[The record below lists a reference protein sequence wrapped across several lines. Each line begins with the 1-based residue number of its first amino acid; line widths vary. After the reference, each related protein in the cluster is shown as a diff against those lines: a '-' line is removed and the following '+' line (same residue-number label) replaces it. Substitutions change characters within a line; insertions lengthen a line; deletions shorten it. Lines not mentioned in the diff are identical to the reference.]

1 MWLFMQ
7 VKTSGSNHTCGSVN
21 NCGGTMATNKWVAD
35 RVVDLLRDN
44 PEMGPR
50 ELQERLNK
58 KYSMKVPYYRVVRG
72 KNRALD
78 MIYGKW
84 ADSYDL
90 LPTYQAELLRSI
102 PDSIVELDTK
112 DHNGQVCFMSFFVA
126 LKPCID
132 GFL

>member
-1 MWLFMQ
+1 
-7 VKTSGSNHTCGSVN
+7 
-21 NCGGTMATNKWVAD
+21 MATNKWVAD

-58 KYSMKVPYYRVVRG
+58 KYSMKIPYYRVVRG

-90 LPTYQAELLRSI
+90 LPTYQAKLLRSI
-102 PDSIVELDTK
+102 PDSIVELDTEEHMVK
-112 DHNGQVCFMSFFVA
+112 CAS
-126 LKPCID
+126 
-132 GFL
+132 